1 MVLQSH
7 NTVNTVINTL
17 NALINT
23 LNAVIN
29 RTELQYTRLDATLLI
44 NIKLPGSI
52 ELIMLQSRRL
62 GARTAV
68 RQWQK

>member
-29 RTELQYTRLDATLLI
+29 RTELQYTRLEATLLI
-44 NIKLPGSI
+44 NINTIHSMI
-52 ELIMLQSRRL
+52 NNYL
-62 GARTAV
+62 G
-68 RQWQK
+68 Q